1 MSIANDVR
9 IYLRNKPYMLAALE
23 RDIANLSKMSK
34 IIQKDLDIE
43 SNYAVKA
50 ALVRYSQEVR
60 KTKERME
67 EKILKIFK
75 NCNVSVWDNT
85 SLIISDKPLN
95 IKNRAK
101 VKIEPYHIYIVDK
114 RLLENFGEKD
124 NILQRFNDCTV
135 IHLSSPKEIQKTPG
149 YLATILSIL
158 AEQNINV
165 IEFFSCYAETVI
177 VVERFDALRTYDI
190 LYKLMG

>member
-85 SLIISDKPLN
+85 SLIIS
-95 IKNRAK
+95 
-101 VKIEPYHIYIVDK
+101 KI
-114 RLLENFGEKD
+114 F
-124 NILQRFNDCTV
+124 Q
-135 IHLSSPKEIQKTPG
+135 
-149 YLATILSIL
+149 
-158 AEQNINV
+158 
-165 IEFFSCYAETVI
+165 
-177 VVERFDALRTYDI
+177 
-190 LYKLMG
+190 

>member
-135 IHLSSPKEIQKTPG
+135 IHFSSPKEIQKTPG